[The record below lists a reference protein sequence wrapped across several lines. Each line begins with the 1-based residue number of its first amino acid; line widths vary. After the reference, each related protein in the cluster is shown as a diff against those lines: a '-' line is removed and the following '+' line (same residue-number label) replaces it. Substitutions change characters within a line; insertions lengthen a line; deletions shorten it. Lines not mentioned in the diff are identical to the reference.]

1 MCDHQDCAVALR
13 LQSSVYKLSLYN
25 IFLIDHPYFVFCFR
39 QRDVKVVDNN
49 NCEVDGLGNGY
60 TCLSVVPIVSAGTIT
75 SVTMNTWTSD
85 SNINT
90 FSAKSSY
97 PSSNAD
103 LTSSNRQTQITITSL
118 MLFDNKTY
126 ELYAGYQDRLQAD
139 SQTKN
144 AFFSTF
150 KLTSQ
155 TDNSNLMMQRNVAC
169 FLFFYYEYYNFNLL
183 FYGGVIR
190 KTN

>member
-1 MCDHQDCAVALR
+1 M
-13 LQSSVYKLSLYN
+13 
-25 IFLIDHPYFVFCFR
+25 FCFR

-49 NCEVDGLGNGY
+49 NCEVDGLSNNY
-60 TCLSVVPIVSAGTIT
+60 TCLSVVPTVSAGTIT

-103 LTSSNRQTQITITSL
+103 LTSSNKQTQITITASL
-118 MLFDNKTY
+118 LSNNKIY
-126 ELYAGYQDRLQAD
+126 ELYAGYQDRLQTD

-150 KLTSQ
+150 KISSQ
-155 TDNSNLMMQRNVAC
+155 TDNSNLMMQRNVVC
-169 FLFFYYEYYNFNLL
+169 FLFFYKQYYNFNVL